1 MDEKLENGMTR
12 VWAIWNYVEA
22 IILVAAGVLAC
33 VFCNNEGLQG
43 IFSYAIGGFA
53 ILDGVLRFLMIVFNY
68 KKSQENMML
77 ISAFEITIG
86 IVIIMLEAQN
96 KGFFVGMAIQF
107 VSIFLISLGGL
118 FLTYSII
125 LIACKRVVKLTMP
138 ILEIIFAAILIGLGI
153 FVLVAYYKDETVMKA
168 VVMISMGIIIAIIGG
183 AIAVITTINLLKKK
197 KSAQVNDA
205 PLGKKGSVVEVKAEE
220 KPVAAEPVEPDVID
234 ASSEEPKAL
243 EHKEDSEA
251 E

>member
-1 MDEKLENGMTR
+1 MDEKLDNGMTR

-53 ILDGVLRFLMIVFNY
+53 ILDGVLRFLMIVSNY

-138 ILEIIFAAILIGLGI
+138 ILEIVFAAILIGL
-153 FVLVAYYKDETVMKA
+153 
-168 VVMISMGIIIAIIGG
+168 
-183 AIAVITTINLLKKK
+183 AVITTINLLKKK
-197 KSAQVNDA
+197 KSAQLNDA

>member
-1 MDEKLENGMTR
+1 MDEKLDNGMTR

-53 ILDGVLRFLMIVFNY
+53 ILDGVLRFLMIVSNY

-138 ILEIIFAAILIGLGI
+138 ILEIVFAAIQSLI
-153 FVLVAYYKDETVMKA
+153 VLVAYYKDETVMKA